1 MKVNGIPI
9 SQYSSEKL
17 EEMLSSKGVS
27 NKVKQKIHNHLAKN

>member
-1 MKVNGIPI
+1 MNINGTPI

-27 NKVKQKIHNHLAKN
+27 NKVKQKIRNYLTKN